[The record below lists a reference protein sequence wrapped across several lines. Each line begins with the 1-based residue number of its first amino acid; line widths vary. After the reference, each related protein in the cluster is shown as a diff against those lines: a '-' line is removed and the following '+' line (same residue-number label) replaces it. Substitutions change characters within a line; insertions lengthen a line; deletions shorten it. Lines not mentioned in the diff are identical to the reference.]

1 MIRKASYLYSF
12 FLLIALLISSVV
24 IAQHYH
30 FDNYS
35 IKEGLAQSGVYA
47 IAQDKKGAIWL
58 GTASGIST
66 FDGNE
71 FINYSTE
78 NGLAEGG
85 VKALIID
92 SLGNVWIGHEGGG
105 VSLIQQGKV
114 SLVFNF
120 QADIT
125 SFSFAKNGNLWIGTY
140 KEGAIQVVNPYE
152 KNKNSLHIKQYKGQ
166 DGLSDIV
173 YQVISLKNGNICFVT
188 DVGLKQYQP
197 QKDAFSNF
205 QIEGMSNY
213 FQITCLYEA
222 NNGDLWIGTYNGGL
236 YQYTAAHEFKI
247 YDFMR
252 DGIAANWIT
261 TITEDFNGNCW
272 IGTWGGG
279 ISMINDT
286 EIITINKNNG
296 LTDNNIRNLALD
308 REGNL
313 LIGTKETGLFI
324 FKGFQLINYGK
335 NEGLLSE
342 QTNAIQ
348 QDEESNLW
356 IGTSNGI
363 SVFSTINDKP
373 KLKQQFNEKNGLFF
387 QDIRFIKKDQ
397 NNNLWIGTWGGG
409 MLQFNAK
416 TKRFETNY
424 RINTFMSQPFITA
437 LEVDKSNNL
446 WVGTTD
452 GLIYYEIKNQLAD
465 RLSQS
470 NGLAGNDISALF
482 TDKNNVLWVGAKGK
496 GLTKIDGAAIQKI
509 KLEKQFTAVCM
520 IEDEDGNIWIGT
532 DGKGIL
538 VFDGKKIIRE
548 ITVADGMLSN
558 YISFINIDEEHNL
571 WIGTNK
577 GLNKLDYKQQRFYN
591 YTNKMGYKGI
601 ESKTNATFKDINGNL
616 WFGTIEGLIH
626 LNKKYEQQNLLEPIT
641 FIYKMM
647 INLEERTMSDAMELN
662 YKEKAVAFY
671 FKSICITNPEAVNYK
686 YMLEG
691 LDEDWRPITKQ
702 TFVTYS
708 PLPPGSYIFKV
719 IASNNNGV
727 WNTTPTT
734 YRFVITPPFWQ
745 QWWFIMLCVVALI
758 ISIII
763 VIKVRESTLI
773 KEKQVL
779 EEKVNER
786 TTQVVL
792 KSQEI
797 EMKNKDIIDSINYAK
812 RIQDAVLP
820 SEDKFTKE
828 LKNTFVIFKPKDI
841 VSGDFYWVYSNS
853 IYINE
858 QHAKQTEQKYKNKYA
873 SLPNNQFY
881 GEFVFFAA
889 ADCTGHGVPGAFMSI
904 IGHNLLDK
912 IVGEYHITNPAE
924 ILNQLNIGVSETL
937 RQNTEQSNIK
947 DGMDISLCSFNT
959 KTKVLEFAGAYNPL
973 YIVSEQNIE
982 GVDINME
989 NENGL
994 KLYEVKADRFPI
1006 GSYTD
1011 KTKSFTNHTFKLNTG
1026 DTLYLFSDGFADQFG
1041 GPNGKKFRYKQ
1052 FKELLL
1058 FINDQP
1064 MEAQKKFLA
1073 KVFSDWKGNL
1083 EQIDDI
1089 IIIGSKIG
1097 N

>member
-1 MIRKASYLYSF
+1 MIRKASYLYNF
-12 FLLIALLISSVV
+12 FLLIALLISDGIV
-24 IAQHYH
+24 AQHYH

-47 IAQDKKGAIWL
+47 ITQDKRGAIWL

-85 VKALIID
+85 VKALITD

-105 VSLIQQGKV
+105 VSLIQQGEV

-120 QADIT
+120 QADVT
-125 SFSFAKNGNLWIGTY
+125 SFSFAKNGSLWIGTY

-152 KNKNSLHIKQYKGQ
+152 KNKKSLQIKQYKGQ

-173 YQVISLKNGNICFVT
+173 YQVTSLKNGNICFVT

-205 QIEGMSNY
+205 QVEGMSNY

-222 NNGDLWIGTYNGGL
+222 TNGDLWIGTYNGGL

-252 DGIAANWIT
+252 DGIASNWIT
-261 TITEDFNGNCW
+261 TLSEDVKGNCW

-279 ISMINDT
+279 ISMINDA
-286 EIITINKNNG
+286 EIITINKDKG
-296 LTDNNIRNLALD
+296 LPDNNIRSFVVD

-313 LIGTKETGLFI
+313 LIGTKETGLLI
-324 FKGFQLINYGK
+324 FKGFQLVSYGIK
-335 NEGLLSE
+335 EGLLNE
-342 QTNAIQ
+342 QTKAIQ
-348 QDEESNLW
+348 QDEEGNFW
-356 IGTSNGI
+356 IGTGGGI
-363 SVFSTINDKP
+363 SVFSSINDKL
-373 KLKQQFNEKNGLFF
+373 KLKQQFNEKSGLFF

-416 TKRFETNY
+416 IKRFETNY

-437 LEVDKSNNL
+437 LEADKSNNL

-496 GLTKIDGAAIQKI
+496 GLTKIDGAAIQKV

-548 ITVADGMLSN
+548 ITVADGILSN
-558 YISFINIDEEHNL
+558 YISFINIDEEHNF

-577 GLNKLDYKQQRFYN
+577 GLNKLDKKQQHFYA
-591 YTNKMGYKGI
+591 YTSKVGYKGI
-601 ESKTNATFKDINGNL
+601 ESKPNATYKDNKGNL

-626 LNKKYEQQNLLEPIT
+626 LNKKHEQQNLLEPIT
-641 FIYKMM
+641 FISNLKV
-647 INLEERTMSDAMELN
+647 NLEERAMYDGMELN
-662 YKEKAVAFY
+662 YREKAIAFY
-671 FKSICITNPEAVNYK
+671 FKSICMTNPEAVSYK

-691 LDEDWRPITKQ
+691 LDDNWRPATKQ
-702 TFVTYS
+702 NFVTYS
-708 PLPPGSYIFKV
+708 PLPPGKYTFKV

-727 WNTTPTT
+727 WNVTPSI
-734 YRFVITPPFWQ
+734 YSFVITPPFWQ
-745 QWWFIMLCVVALI
+745 QWWFIILCVVI
-758 ISIII
+758 VVISIVV
-763 VIKVRESTLI
+763 VIKIREKALL
-773 KEKQVL
+773 KEKQLL
-779 EEKVNER
+779 EEKVEER
-786 TTQVVL
+786 TAEVVL
-792 KSQEI
+792 KSEEI
-797 EMKNKDIIDSINYAK
+797 AMKNKDIIDSINYAK
-812 RIQDAVLP
+812 RIQDAILP
-820 SEDKFTKE
+820 SEDDFTIN
-828 LKNTFVIFKPKDI
+828 LKNTFVFFKPKDI
-841 VSGDFYWVYSNS
+841 VSGDFYWM
-853 IYINE
+853 
-858 QHAKQTEQKYKNKYA
+858 YKISEPDSKKI
-873 SLPNNQFY
+873 L
-881 GEFVFFAA
+881 FAA

-904 IGHNLLDK
+904 VGYNLLDK
-912 IVGEYHITNPAE
+912 IVGEYHITSPAE
-924 ILNQLNIGVSETL
+924 ILNNLNKGVSETL
-937 RQNTEQSNIK
+937 RQNAEQTIIK
-947 DGMDISLCSFNT
+947 DGMDISLCSFNINT
-959 KTKVLEFAGAYNPL
+959 QTLEYAGAYNPL
-973 YIVSEQNIE
+973 YIVSNNRIE
-982 GVDINME
+982 GIEVNME
-989 NENGL
+989 SERGL
-994 KLYEVKADRFPI
+994 KLYEIKADRFPI
-1006 GSYTD
+1006 GSYAD
-1011 KTKSFTNHTFKLNTG
+1011 EVKPFTNHAFKLQKG
-1026 DTLYLFSDGFADQFG
+1026 DTIYLFSDGFADQFG
-1041 GPNGKKFRYKQ
+1041 GPDGKKFRYKQ

-1058 FINDQP
+1058 SINDQP